1 MIHISKM
8 KKYFLPFIII
18 LPAIMF
24 LLSCEDFFE
33 PEQQLD
39 ITESKLFDDWYEYR
53 SIEMGMYGLQQKLVE
68 QLLIL
73 GELRGDL
80 LTITDNADADMVEI
94 YNFNISKENKYAS
107 PTNFFKLIAA
117 CNNFIRILETR
128 HPEVTD
134 PDSAVTNYDRL
145 YGEALCMRAWTY
157 FNAARIYG
165 KVPYIHESL
174 ATIEEIE
181 NYINSPGIYIDSV
194 YIRYATNGYYN
205 DTLYNQPDTLE
216 KHYYDLDLVI
226 DVFTN
231 QLENEIKAVGV
242 VHYIENN
249 DETWE
254 VTIWNNW
261 ALYALLGQMYLTK
274 GDLAKANKYFSYIIY
289 NSTSNRR
296 YQLDNSFSYMF
307 WPNIF
312 TSIDNREHIYAIW
325 FDKTN
330 FQQNQLQ
337 EFFEPFV
344 PNKYMLKPTKIAID
358 KWETIWRGQV
368 IDDDLTNPSE
378 SEMLSV
384 GFPSD
389 YFRGIGISSESTV
402 TGASYLYVKGNRII
416 DVDEYAGMLV
426 LRADGDDRSSRS
438 IMDGFDTIV
447 YKYSIGKDRFS
458 HDANFIIYRA
468 ASIHLYMAEIWT
480 RIITVINGI
489 ARTNTTKALNIVN
502 DGRDY
507 DLDPNRPQMGVLGRV
522 GLVQTPYDGI
532 RIGNIIY
539 THDPYTN
546 KITGFKDYSNNLA
559 AKQRYLEE
567 RILDERARELA
578 FEGER
583 FYDLMR
589 FAKRRNDPSFL
600 AKIVSEKYPAY
611 KRDQIYNYLL
621 DEDNWYIHYFE

>member
-1 MIHISKM
+1 M

-24 LLSCEDFFE
+24 LVSCEDFFD

-39 ITESKLFDDWYEYR
+39 ITESKLYDDWYEYR
-53 SIEMGMYGLQQKLVE
+53 SIEMGLYGLQQKLVE

-80 LTITDNADADMVEI
+80 LTITENADADMVEV

-117 CNNFIRILETR
+117 CNNFIRVLETR

-174 ATIEEIE
+174 VTIEEIG
-181 NYINSPGIYIDSV
+181 NYINSPGEYIDSV
-194 YIRYATNGYYN
+194 YINYATNGYYN
-205 DTLYNQPDTLE
+205 DTVYNYPVTLE
-216 KHYYDLDLVI
+216 KNYYDLDLVI
-226 DVFTN
+226 DVFTS
-231 QLENEIKAVGV
+231 QLENNIKAVGV
-242 VHYIENN
+242 IHYIENN

-274 GDLAKANKYFSYIIY
+274 GDLARAAKYFGYIIY
-289 NSTSNRR
+289 NSTGNRR
-296 YQLDNSFSYMF
+296 YQLDNSFAYTF

-312 TSIDNREHIYAIW
+312 TGIDNREHIYTIW
-325 FDKTN
+325 FDKAN

-337 EFFEPFV
+337 MFFEPFV

-368 IDDDLTNPSE
+368 IDEDLSHPE
-378 SEMLSV
+378 ASEMLYA

-389 YFRGIGISSESTV
+389 YFRGIGISSESAI
-402 TGASYLYVKGNRII
+402 TGASYLYVKGNRFI
-416 DVDEYAGMLV
+416 DINEYAGMII
-426 LRADGDDRSSRS
+426 LRAEGDDRASRS

-447 YKYSIGKDRFS
+447 YKYSIGKDRYS

-468 ASIHLYMAEIWT
+468 GSIHLYMAEIYTW
-480 RIITVINGI
+480 RMYDINGI
-489 ARTNTTKALNIVN
+489 IRTNTTKALNIMN

-507 DLDPNRPQMGVLGRV
+507 SVDPNRPQQGVLGRV
-522 GLVQTPYDGI
+522 GLIQTADDGI
-532 RIGNIIY
+532 RLSDIIY

-546 KITGFKDYSNNLA
+546 EIIGFLNYINNLP
-559 AKQRYLEE
+559 AKQRWLEE

-589 FAKRRNDPSFL
+589 VAKRRNDPSFL
-600 AKIVSEKYPAY
+600 AKIVSAKYPES
-611 KRDQIYNYLL
+611 KREQIYNYLL
-621 DEDNWYIHYFE
+621 DENNWYIRYFDQ